1 MGVVD
6 HTKCQGRGQT
16 MIRVGQGFDVHQL
29 VEGRKCII
37 GGVEIPYEKGLLG
50 HSDADVLLHAI
61 SDAILGALG
70 QGDIGKHFPDT
81 AAEYKDADSYK
92 LLLDVWKLA
101 KEAGYKLGN
110 IDSTII
116 AQKPKMAP
124 YIPAMVQRIAEAL
137 EADPSQV
144 NVKATTTEQLGFTG
158 RGEGIAAQ
166 SVVCLIQGVLS

>member
-1 MGVVD
+1 
-6 HTKCQGRGQT
+6 
-16 MIRVGQGFDVHQL
+16 MIAVGQGFDVHQL
-29 VEGRKCII
+29 VEGRPCII
-37 GGVEIPYEKGLLG
+37 GGVTIPYEKGLLG

-70 QGDIGKHFPDT
+70 LGDIGRHFPDT
-81 AAEYKDADSYK
+81 DPTFKDADSLK
-92 LLLDVWKLA
+92 LLEHVWGLA
-101 KEAGYKLGN
+101 KERGYRLGN

-124 YIPAMVQRIAEAL
+124 YIPQMTEIIARAL
-137 EADPSQV
+137 EAEPSQV

-166 SVVCLIQGVLS
+166 SIVCLLQNMLSS